1 MDRYDISNHQG
12 RLKIV
17 FKLKLALLRDV
28 IFGKYKSNS
37 KDIVNLVSDLVEIS
51 QTTRTIAQ
59 TEQNERYLR

>member
-37 KDIVNLVSDLVEIS
+37 KDIVNLVSDLIEIVNS
-51 QTTRTIAQ
+51 SKAI
-59 TEQNERYLR
+59 EQGRCLK

>member
-17 FKLKLALLRDV
+17 FKLKLELLRDL

-37 KDIVNLVSDLVEIS
+37 KEIVNLVSDLVEIS
-51 QTTRTIAQ
+51 QTARTIAQ
-59 TEQNERYLR
+59 TEQTERYLR